1 MKFYNSKIVEK
12 ARVLRKQGL
21 SLRKI
26 EQKIKVPS
34 STISKW
40 VRDIKVDNSFY
51 KKARLIEKV
60 NKDKFKYLAK
70 EYKIDKNLA
79 KVLLSFLYWC
89 EGSKYPATNRVNFS
103 NSDYLMVKMF
113 IKLLRISFK
122 IKEEKIRVHLQL
134 HASHNI
140 KKEINFWSQLL
151 KVPISQFEKPT
162 ITKPTNNMK
171 RLNYRG
177 TCTIKYYDVKLLLQI
192 TGIYE
197 SFTEIF
203 IKEESDSW
211 SIRGVC

>member
-1 MKFYNSKIVEK
+1 MKFYNSQIVEK
-12 ARVLRKQGL
+12 ARALRKQGF

-70 EYKIDKNLA
+70 DYKIDKNLA

-113 IKLLRISFK
+113 IKLLRIAFK

-134 HASHNI
+134 HTTHDV
-140 KKEINFWSQLL
+140 KKEIDFWSQWL

-162 ITKPTNNMK
+162 ITKPKNNMK

-177 TCTIKYYDVKLLLQI
+177 TCTIKYHDVKLLLQI

-203 IKEESDSW
+203 IKG
-211 SIRGVC
+211 GVR